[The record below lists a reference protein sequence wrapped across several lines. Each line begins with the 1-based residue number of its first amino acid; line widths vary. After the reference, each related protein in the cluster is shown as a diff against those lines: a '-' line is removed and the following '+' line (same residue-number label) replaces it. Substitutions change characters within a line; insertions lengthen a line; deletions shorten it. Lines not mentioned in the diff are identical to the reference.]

1 MPAKKPPP
9 KDEKPQRERFIDAA
23 REIEADESG
32 KSFERAFK
40 KAVPNARPPKDCK
53 AGGQD

>member
-9 KDEKPQRERFIDAA
+9 KNEKPQRERFIDTA

-32 KSFERAFK
+32 KAFDRAFGKVVKPAK
-40 KAVPNARPPKDCK
+40 KQK
-53 AGGQD
+53 